1 VIARRLAA
9 VARALTCTVLGA
21 ATLSSCAT
29 FQENDLAASS
39 GDNELSQ
46 DELRSMLES
55 DFLDSVL
62 DVRVP
67 GRDGEVIGSGVRD
80 LLGAWIVI
88 GPIEDAG
95 LIDPA
100 TLDEAR
106 AQVVEQFGPTFDQ
119 APAPLQ
125 DLLVKNSA
133 INLRIGDGS
142 LTQDEALG
150 VLAGADVHVDP
161 RYGRW
166 DPELRAVVPLG

>member
-1 VIARRLAA
+1 MIARRLAA
-9 VARALTCTVLGA
+9 VACALAGA

-29 FQENDLAASS
+29 FEGDDVAASS
-39 GDNELSQ
+39 GDHELSQ

-55 DFLDSVL
+55 DFLDLVL

-67 GRDGEVIGSGVRD
+67 GREGEVIGSGVRE

-95 LIDPA
+95 LIDGPA
-100 TLDEAR
+100 LDEAR
-106 AQVVEQFGPTFDQ
+106 AQVTERFGPDFDT

-150 VLAGADVHVDP
+150 VLAAADVHVDP

-166 DPELRAVVPLG
+166 DRELRAVVPLG